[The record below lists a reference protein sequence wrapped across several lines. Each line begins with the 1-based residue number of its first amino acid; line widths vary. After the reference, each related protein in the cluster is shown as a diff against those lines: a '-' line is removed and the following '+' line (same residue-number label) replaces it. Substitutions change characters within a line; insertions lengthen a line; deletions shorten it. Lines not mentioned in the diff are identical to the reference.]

1 MDQKR
6 LDKLID
12 CSKRFEKFDLYTSC
26 EATGEVAELLRAGL
40 DYNMWL
46 NNLRQFAS
54 KASYTQISIM
64 MTISWGCLF
73 SITDFLDDIVS
84 LKQEFNNKNC
94 FNLSVNLLR
103 FPSFQSVNV
112 LPNIIKKSK
121 ADEIDEWLIS
131 NGSML
136 KPDEV
141 NQLQRLVTYL
151 RKVEK
156 SYDDKDT
163 TENKENDFKRFFT
176 QYTERRD
183 QDIVKIINDEHF
195 TQWWEG
201 INV

>member
-1 MDQKR
+1 
-6 LDKLID
+6 
-12 CSKRFEKFDLYTSC
+12 
-26 EATGEVAELLRAGL
+26 
-40 DYNMWL
+40 MWL